1 MPYKDPEKQKEANLK
16 AQRKRRGLIPVPYPV
31 IPDGGDSPVG
41 VTFVIPDTDP
51 VTPSEADVTL
61 PPEWAHVRDFIRSE
75 SSGMPK
81 LERLQRIA
89 GSLGKYAEGV
99 YFGDLTMGEIG
110 KVIGVL
116 PPLVT
121 TPRL

>member
-1 MPYKDPEKQKEANLK
+1 MPYRDKEQEREAARLRKQR
-16 AQRKRRGLIPVPYPV
+16 QRSR
-31 IPDGGDSPVG
+31 PD
-41 VTFVIPDTDP
+41 
-51 VTPSEADVTL
+51 VTPSDVTPSAVEDVTPEVAL

-89 GSLGKYAEGV
+89 GSLGKYADGV

-110 KVIGVL
+110 RVIGVL